1 MIIINQNPLY
11 NYPNANFKS
20 QSSLH
25 KIPQTDTITLNN
37 KKEKTSNRNIAL
49 VSAATAL
56 LGAGLVYFTKGKIK
70 PKKSTIE
77 ETKVNEIIKE
87 TIESFKT
94 KGKFDKDK
102 ALLNNG
108 TPFTG
113 ELTHTTKDGSQI
125 VMEYQNGILQSSK
138 KIKDK
143 QEIYSKLYTKH
154 TDGNNYVT
162 ITKNGNTECI
172 NITGNINLVKNDQ
185 SKLKELLG
193 NNENLT
199 SEEFLKQADNIK
211 YKNKKQKEEI
221 EGIAGAKKYFE
232 DEANELKKQKEA
244 IRISN
249 YRNERWLDVEY
260 LEKESEYSDW
270 WLKELEIKERPAIE
284 ARKKKIEQID
294 KEIKAE
300 LEKFY
305 EENRNNLP
313 SYEERLKLIGTDA
326 LTEYGSC
333 YIDSLNLMRRTAKDD
348 EFFLKY
354 ILPEPKKITDL
365 RFKRALLEMTPDERY
380 FYDEAVKQLKARNIK
395 FDEYELTMVDSD
407 TLKSIAK
414 GKFSDC
420 GYVLEHHHAYQVN
433 GILRYGSGSKDTLTA
448 ILDEGFRTVAPL
460 EQEEVVYR
468 AVCGSSEDGSINFIN
483 QLVDSKIGDTFIDK
497 GYSYSSFYKGA
508 AQSCNGSWD
517 IGTPEIKMTI
527 HVPKG
532 ARVSNGINRTKQS
545 EMLFPRNSKFR
556 IVSKEK
562 REKVH
567 DWEKNMNDVWDITVE
582 YVVP

>member
-11 NYPNANFKS
+11 NYPNINFKS

-25 KIPQTDTITLNN
+25 KIPQTDTIALNN

-49 VSAATAL
+49 VSAAIAL
-56 LGAGLVYFTKGKIK
+56 LGTGLYYVTKGKIK
-70 PKKSTIE
+70 PKKSPIE

-87 TIESFKT
+87 TIGSFKT
-94 KGKFDKDK
+94 KGKFDKGK

-113 ELTHTTKDGSQI
+113 ELTHTTNDGSQI
-125 VMEYQNGILQSSK
+125 VMKYQNGILQSSK

-172 NITGNINLVKNDQ
+172 NITENINLVKDDQ
-185 SKLKELLG
+185 SKIKELLE

-221 EGIAGAKKYFE
+221 DGIAGAKKYFE
-232 DEANELKKQKEA
+232 NEANELKKQKEA
-244 IRISN
+244 LEIINYSN
-249 YRNERWLDVEY
+249 EQWLDIKHW
-260 LEKESEYSDW
+260 EKEKEYSDW
-270 WLKELEIKERPAIE
+270 WLKELEIKERPALE

-313 SYEERLKLIGTDA
+313 PYEERLKMIGTDVY
-326 LTEYGSC
+326 TEYGGT
-333 YIDSLNLMRRTAKDD
+333 YIDALNLLRRMVKDD
-348 EFFLKY
+348 EYFLKY

-365 RFKRALLEMTPDERY
+365 HFKRKLLTMTPDERY

-395 FDEYELTMVDSD
+395 FDEQGLAYYDSN

-414 GKFSDC
+414 GEFSDY
-420 GYVLEHHHAYQVN
+420 GYVLEHHHAYEVN
-433 GILRYGSGSKDTLTA
+433 GILRYGSGRTNTLTA
-448 ILDEGFRTVAPL
+448 ILDEGFRTVPPL
-460 EQEEVVYR
+460 EKEEVVYR
-468 AVCGSSEDGSINFIN
+468 SVCGSSEDGSINFIN
-483 QLVDSKIGDTFIDK
+483 KLVDSKIGDTFTDK

-508 AQSCNGSWD
+508 AQSCNGPRD
-517 IGTPEIKMTI
+517 LGTPEILMTI
-527 HVPKG
+527 NVPKG
-532 ARVSNGINRTKQS
+532 ARVSNSISRTKQA
-545 EMLFPRNSKFR
+545 EMLFPRNSEFR
-556 IVSKEK
+556 IVSKKK
-562 REKVH
+562 RE
-567 DWEKNMNDVWDITVE
+567 DFNFWDVWDITVE
-582 YVVP
+582 YIVP

>member
-232 DEANELKKQKEA
+232 DEANELKKRKEA
-244 IRISN
+244 IKKSN
-249 YRNERWLDVEY
+249 YSNEQWLRNKH

-270 WLKELEIKERPAIE
+270 WLKELEIKERPALE
-284 ARKKKIEQID
+284 TRKKKIEQID

-365 RFKRALLEMTPDERY
+365 RFKRALLKMTPDERY

-508 AQSCNGSWD
+508 ARSCNGPWD
-517 IGTPEIKMTI
+517 FGTPEILMTI

-532 ARVSNGINRTKQS
+532 ARVSNGISNTKQA

-567 DWEKNMNDVWDITVE
+567 DWEKNYGDYWDITVE

>member
-11 NYPNANFKS
+11 NYPNVNFKS
-20 QSSLH
+20 QSSLQTK

-49 VSAATAL
+49 VSAAVVL
-56 LGAGLVYFTKGKIK
+56 LGAGLYYFTKNKIK
-70 PKKSTIE
+70 P
-77 ETKVNEIIKE
+77 TKVNEIIKE
-87 TIESFKT
+87 TIGSFKT
-94 KGKFDKDK
+94 KGKFDKGK

-125 VMEYQNGILQSSK
+125 VMKYQNGILQSSK

-172 NITGNINLVKNDQ
+172 NITENINLVKDDQ
-185 SKLKELLG
+185 SKLKELLE

-244 IRISN
+244 IEISN
-249 YRNERWLDVEY
+249 YNNEQWLRREH
-260 LEKESEYSDW
+260 LKKEREYSDW
-270 WLKELEIKERPAIE
+270 WLKEPEIKERPALE

-313 SYEERLKLIGTDA
+313 PYEERLKLIGTDVY
-326 LTEYGSC
+326 TEYGSS
-333 YIDSLNLMRRTAKDD
+333 YILTLNMERRMAKDD
-348 EFFLKY
+348 EYFLKWM
-354 ILPEPKKITDL
+354 LPEPEKISDL
-365 RFKRALLEMTPDERY
+365 RFKRKLLTMTPDERY

-395 FDEYELTMVDSD
+395 FDEQELALFDSD
-407 TLKSIAK
+407 TLEFIAK
-414 GKFSDC
+414 GKFTTDG
-420 GYVLEHHHAYQVN
+420 GYVLEHHHAYEVN
-433 GILRYGSGSKDTLTA
+433 GILRYGSGRTNTLTA
-448 ILDEGFRTVAPL
+448 ILDEGFRTVPPL
-460 EQEEVVYR
+460 ERETVVYR

-483 QLVDSKIGDTFIDK
+483 KLVDSKIGDTFTDK

-517 IGTPEIKMTI
+517 IGTPEILMTI
-527 HVPKG
+527 NVPKG
-532 ARVSNGINRTKQS
+532 ARVSNGNYRTKQA
-545 EMLFPRNSKFR
+545 EMLFPRNSEFR

-562 REKVH
+562 KE
-567 DWEKNMNDVWDITVE
+567 NSNVWYITVE

>member
-1 MIIINQNPLY
+1 M
-11 NYPNANFKS
+11 
-20 QSSLH
+20 
-25 KIPQTDTITLNN
+25 
-37 KKEKTSNRNIAL
+37 
-49 VSAATAL
+49 
-56 LGAGLVYFTKGKIK
+56 LGAGLYYFTKGKIK
-70 PKKSTIE
+70 PKKSAIE
-77 ETKVNEIIKE
+77 ETIG
-87 TIESFKT
+87 SFKT
-94 KGKFDKDK
+94 KGKFDKGK

-125 VMEYQNGILQSSK
+125 VMKYQNGILQSSK

-172 NITGNINLVKNDQ
+172 NITENINLVKDDQ
-185 SKLKELLG
+185 SKLKELLE

-244 IRISN
+244 IEISN
-249 YRNERWLDVEY
+249 YNNEQWLRGEH
-260 LEKESEYSDW
+260 LKKEREYSDW
-270 WLKELEIKERPAIE
+270 WLKELEIKERPALE

-313 SYEERLKLIGTDA
+313 PYEERLKLIGTDVY
-326 LTEYGSC
+326 TEYGSS
-333 YIDSLNLMRRTAKDD
+333 YIFTLNMERRMAKDD
-348 EFFLKY
+348 EYFLKWM
-354 ILPEPKKITDL
+354 LPEPEKISDL
-365 RFKRALLEMTPDERY
+365 RFKRKLLTMTPDERY

-395 FDEYELTMVDSD
+395 FDEQELALFDSD
-407 TLKSIAK
+407 TLEFIAK
-414 GKFSDC
+414 GKFTTDG
-420 GYVLEHHHAYQVN
+420 GYVLEHHHAYEVN
-433 GILRYGSGSKDTLTA
+433 GILRYGSGRTNTLTA
-448 ILDEGFRTVAPL
+448 ILDEGFLTVPPL
-460 EQEEVVYR
+460 EREEVVYR
-468 AVCGSSEDGSINFIN
+468 SVCGSSEDGSINFIN
-483 QLVDSKIGDTFIDK
+483 KLVDSKIGDTFTDK

-517 IGTPEIKMTI
+517 SGTPEILMTI
-527 HVPKG
+527 NVPKG
-532 ARVSNGINRTKQS
+532 ARVSNGIDITKQA
-545 EMLFPRNSKFR
+545 EMLFPRNSEFR

-562 REKVH
+562 KENSNL
-567 DWEKNMNDVWDITVE
+567 WYITVE

>member
-94 KGKFDKDK
+94 KGKFDKGK

-125 VMEYQNGILQSSK
+125 VMKYQNGILQSSK

-143 QEIYSKLYTKH
+143 QEIYSKLYTKN

-172 NITGNINLVKNDQ
+172 NITEDINLVKDDQ

-232 DEANELKKQKEA
+232 DEANELKKQKEE
-244 IRISN
+244 IRLRN
-249 YRNERWLDVEY
+249 VRNERWLYVKHTA
-260 LEKESEYSDW
+260 KESEYSDW
-270 WLKELEIKERPAIE
+270 WLKELEIKERPALE

-294 KEIKAE
+294 KEINAE

-313 SYEERLKLIGTDA
+313 PYEERLKMLGTDVE
-326 LTEYGSC
+326 TEYGRT
-333 YIDSLNLMRRTAKDD
+333 YIDSLNSMRIIAKDD
-348 EFFLKY
+348 EYFLKY
-354 ILPEPKKITDL
+354 LLPEPKKITDL
-365 RFKRALLEMTPDERY
+365 RLKRRLLEMTPDERY

-483 QLVDSKIGDTFIDK
+483 KLVDSKIGDTFIDK
-497 GYSYSSFYKGA
+497 GYSYSSFYRNC
-508 AQSCNGSWD
+508 AQSCNSPWD
-517 IGTPEIKMTI
+517 IDTPEIIMTI
-527 HVPKG
+527 NVPKG
-532 ARVSNGINRTKQS
+532 ARVSNGISNTKQA
-545 EMLFPRNSKFR
+545 EMLFPRNSEFR

-562 REKVH
+562 KENR
-567 DWEKNMNDVWDITVE
+567 NVWYITVE
-582 YVVP
+582 YIVP